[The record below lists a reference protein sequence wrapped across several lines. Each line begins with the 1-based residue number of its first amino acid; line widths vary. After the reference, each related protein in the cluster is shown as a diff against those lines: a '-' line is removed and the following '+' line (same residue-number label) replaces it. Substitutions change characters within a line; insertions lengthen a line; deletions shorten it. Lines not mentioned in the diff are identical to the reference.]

1 MASAL
6 SKLTQIATTYFGG
19 GSRLYGKKSTDLSG
33 IIRTIQSMV
42 NDIIDRV
49 NGSAALPALVVGDV
63 PAGYYGGSNSSWLI
77 VDGSNP
83 PTVEKIRMVDLA
95 NGDLYDLTIS
105 SGSVTLVGPL

>member
-42 NDIIDRV
+42 NDINDR
-49 NGSAALPALVVGDV
+49 NQRRR
-63 PAGYYGGSNSSWLI
+63 WIIFI
-77 VDGSNP
+77 VQ
-83 PTVEKIRMVDLA
+83 R
-95 NGDLYDLTIS
+95 
-105 SGSVTLVGPL
+105 